1 MPQNINYDPV
11 GFDFEEAVRVSASD
25 FKDAISICTELEAT
39 ASLHVNNGAVHIG
52 TNIIRRRKHETHT
65 IQCSVKCISN
75 DSESNIDVDT
85 DVMQT
90 VLSSF
95 DFVDDILLNV
105 NDTDIVL
112 RGELL
117 DGIGVAVLIPAVS

>member
-1 MPQNINYDPV
+1 
-11 GFDFEEAVRVSASD
+11 
-25 FKDAISICTELEAT
+25 
-39 ASLHVNNGAVHIG
+39 
-52 TNIIRRRKHETHT
+52 
-65 IQCSVKCISN
+65 
-75 DSESNIDVDT
+75 
-85 DVMQT
+85 MQT